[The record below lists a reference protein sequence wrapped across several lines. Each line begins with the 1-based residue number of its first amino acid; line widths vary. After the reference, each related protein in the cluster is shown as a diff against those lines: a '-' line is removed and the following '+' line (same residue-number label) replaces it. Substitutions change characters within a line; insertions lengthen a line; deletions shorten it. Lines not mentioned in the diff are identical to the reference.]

1 MKIISFT
8 LSSLLFL
15 FIIISTSASVR
26 AQTMLN
32 DPDSI
37 LVGDRKLPE
46 VFLVGTFHFAYYNLD
61 AHVTSA
67 DQQVDILS
75 PQKQAEM
82 NDLLEYIYKFRPNK
96 IAVESGPITEYLI
109 NKYRRY
115 LNGEYTLG
123 KDEREQIGF
132 RLMQKFNIDT
142 IYGVD
147 VQPVVNEIYMIKDSL
162 AIRPVLDSIFADYD
176 FRSNDTISMLYK
188 EYNEHDDLIATQMP
202 LLDYFKYTNSDK
214 VLNRG
219 FGAYLNGDFKLG
231 DFRGADALSMFWYNR
246 NLRIFRRI
254 QQITTSPDDR
264 ILVLYGSGHMQIL
277 KHLFECSP
285 QYKLV
290 KFGELE

>member
-1 MKIISFT
+1 MKTISLT
-8 LSSLLFL
+8 LKVLIFSFV
-15 FIIISTSASVR
+15 IISTSASVR